1 MERDARIELAREPW
15 QGPRL
20 PLHQSREINNPM
32 KIPSVQEIYSSPDL
46 IPRRE
51 PPKPPPSEASLLS
64 STPEEIK
71 RNIERWREFN
81 ERIHVVV

>member
-1 MERDARIELAREPW
+1 
-15 QGPRL
+15 
-20 PLHQSREINNPM
+20 
-32 KIPSVQEIYSSPDL
+32 
-46 IPRRE
+46 
-51 PPKPPPSEASLLS
+51 LLS